1 MKTPNK
7 NNGFTLIE
15 TLVTINLSFITI
27 SLIFS
32 FYLFAQKFSESLSQ
46 NYLEKYIQTSFL
58 NALEKTLNNGDGYIL
73 RFVDDSIIINTN
85 EEDSILIS
93 PNSISINRIFEITNL
108 DSISI
113 SISTDIESYLV
124 KWENGTLT
132 NSNFE
137 NQTLESNK
145 ILSILFE
152 IVVNK
157 KYYSFNH
164 SPISNSTTHFINIS
178 NQYLQTSF

>member
-1 MKTPNK
+1 MKLLNK
-7 NNGFTLIE
+7 NSGFTLIE
-15 TLVTINLSFITI
+15 TLVAINLSFIAI

-32 FYLFAQKFSESLSQ
+32 FYLFAQKFSESLSR
-46 NYLEKYIQTSFL
+46 NYTDKYIQLSFF
-58 NALEKTLNNGDGYIL
+58 NNLEKWLNNSDGYIL
-73 RFVDDSIIINTN
+73 RLIDDRLIINTSN
-85 EEDSILIS
+85 EDSILIS
-93 PNSISINRIFEITNL
+93 PTSISINEIFELSNI

-152 IVVNK
+152 IKRNSK
-157 KYYSFNH
+157 KYSFEFFT
-164 SPISNSTTHFINIS
+164 SSFPTIHFKNIS
-178 NQYLQTSF
+178 KQN